1 MLYPT
6 ITYES
11 ADRDQDGLYPI
22 DPNNLHLFPFN
33 VPYMGLQRITLQHN
47 FPNSEDWSISAAFVN
62 DRDEPVSVF
71 GAGIFEM
78 KLDRGQQTIDLWGE
92 GGGPDGALEVD
103 PTQNYV
109 LKVFNMQNKANG
121 YLLTFSV

>member
-6 ITYES
+6 TIYQPLM
-11 ADRDQDGLYPI
+11 RDQDGLYPI
-22 DPNNLHLFPFN
+22 DPNNEHRFPFN

-47 FPNSEDWSISAAFVN
+47 FPNAEDWTISVSFLN
-62 DRDEPVSVF
+62 GRDEPVSVF
-71 GAGIFEM
+71 GTNSFEF
-78 KLDRGQQTIDLWGE
+78 KLDRGQQVIDLWGE
-92 GGGPDGALEVD
+92 GGGPEGAIEMD

-109 LKVFNMQNKANG
+109 LKVFNCQNKANG